1 MPISF
6 YEGRQQILDI
16 VPTLE
21 IENVPLLDA
30 AGRAVAEDITS
41 KQSLPDFDN
50 SAMDGYAVFTADC
63 ATGTVLP
70 VIGYLPAGEISADI
84 AKSGTAVKIM
94 TGAPVPQG
102 ADAIIPLENC
112 KEDQGKITILQTVK
126 KGDHIRWTGEDIR
139 PGDLVIPAGTLLRPA
154 EISLIA
160 SLRQATVPVHR
171 RVRVAILATGDE
183 LQEIDELSFK
193 GGIVNSNSL
202 ALAAAIQEIGA
213 TPLILG
219 IARDNLPD
227 LREKI
232 KAGLQADALITSAG
246 VSSGDRDLVREVLEE
261 FGVKEVFWKLK
272 IKPGHPTAFAMH
284 NNTPVFALP
293 GNPVSTLLTFEEFVR
308 PALLKMM
315 GHHSVLKTLY
325 RATLTDPIK
334 KKKGRLQILRVS
346 VNINPDGEMLVS
358 SAGDQN
364 TGILRTLINA
374 QGIALLAAERDFF
387 AAGEKI
393 DIHLLGATTTLGY

>member
-6 YEGRQQILDI
+6 YEARQQILDN

-21 IENVPLLDA
+21 IEKVVLFDA
-30 AGRAVAEDITS
+30 AGRAVAEDIIAN
-41 KQSLPDFDN
+41 QPLPCFNN
-50 SAMDGYAVFTADC
+50 SAMDGYAVRVEDC
-63 ATGTVLP
+63 TSGTVLP
-70 VIGYLPAGEISADI
+70 VAGYLPAGEVSTDT
-84 AKSGTAVKIM
+84 AKPGTAVKIM

-102 ADAIIPLENC
+102 ADAVIPLENC
-112 KEDQGKITILQTVK
+112 QEEQQKITILQTVK

-154 EISLIA
+154 EISLLA

-193 GGIVNSNSL
+193 GGVVNSNSW
-202 ALAAAIQEIGA
+202 ALAAAVQEIGA

-219 IARDNLPD
+219 IARDNLTD

-232 KAGLQADALITSAG
+232 TAGLQADVFITSAG
-246 VSSGDRDLVREVLEE
+246 VSFGDRDLVREVLAE
-261 FGVKEVFWKLK
+261 FAVKEIFWKLK
-272 IKPGHPTAFAMH
+272 IKPGHPTAFGMH
-284 NNTPVFALP
+284 GNTPVFSLP

-315 GHHSVLKTLY
+315 GHRNVLKTLY
-325 RATLTDPIK
+325 RATLTEPIK
-334 KKKGRLQILRVS
+334 KKKGRLQILRVA
-346 VNINPDGEMLVS
+346 VTIDQEGEMLVS

-364 TGILRTLINA
+364 TGILRTLVDA

-393 DIHLLGATTTLGY
+393 DIHFLGTTTTLGY